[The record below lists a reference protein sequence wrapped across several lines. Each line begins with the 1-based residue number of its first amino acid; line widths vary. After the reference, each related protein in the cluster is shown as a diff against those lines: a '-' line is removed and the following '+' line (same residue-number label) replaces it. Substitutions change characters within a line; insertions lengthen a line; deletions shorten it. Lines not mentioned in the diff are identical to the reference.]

1 MSEVLRLLPSQNT
14 LPGYCLRFG
23 SFSGEECNLSIRSVG
38 QRETQGSKSLQPV
51 RTGEV
56 TNVQNRHCE
65 TVPRPPRSR
74 NERTTTPRRGT
85 RGARGRAGLPAD
97 SVYANAE
104 RFLELHFN
112 GALDRCLSRRLGVGA
127 SGPSGLVPVLAL
139 ERSSRPTPRGQPL
152 CPPTCR
158 RELDIAVSK
167 DRATARDSY
176 PGPRYVT
183 SFV

>member
-56 TNVQNRHCE
+56 TDVQNRHCE
-65 TVPRPPRSR
+65 TVPRPPR
-74 NERTTTPRRGT
+74 RGMNAQLH
-85 RGARGRAGLPAD
+85 RDAVSWAHGRAGLPAD

-104 RFLELHFN
+104 RFLLLHSD